1 MDGQFMETTQYYNI
15 KLKEGQDYE
24 QWVINIYPERYS
36 GRTLCLHEGR
46 QAQLDG
52 ETIEGVEIKYDK
64 RLAETNRI
72 YIETHEKTKVENKE
86 YVKSGIYRED
96 NTKIWLIG
104 DYVIWFLFSKA
115 KLVWLDQLNPPFLYR
130 PPATGTSIGFC
141 LPVQNALRLCLDC
154 QEFESQLF

>member
-1 MDGQFMETTQYYNI
+1 MDGPYTETTQYYEI

-24 QWVINIYPERYS
+24 QWVSDRWPEVYKD
-36 GRTLCLHEGR
+36 RTLHLHKGR
-46 QAQLDG
+46 QAQLEG
-52 ETIEGVEIKYDK
+52 ETAEGIEIKYDK
-64 RLAETNRI
+64 RFAETNRI
-72 YIETHEKTKVENKE
+72 YIETHEKTNPANRE

-115 KLVWLDQLNPPFLYR
+115 KLVWLDKLDPPFLYR
-130 PPATGTSIGFC
+130 PQATGTSIGFC
-141 LPVQNALRLCLDC
+141 LPVKNAMRLCLDY